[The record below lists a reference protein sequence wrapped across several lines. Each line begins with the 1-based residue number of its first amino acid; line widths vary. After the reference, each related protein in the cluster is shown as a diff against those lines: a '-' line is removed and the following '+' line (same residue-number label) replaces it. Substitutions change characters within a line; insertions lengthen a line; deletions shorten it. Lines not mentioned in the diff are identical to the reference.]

1 MRVFVLSHRYLDPA
15 RRGKLEALTAV
26 GTEVRVAV
34 PGQWK
39 DRASGRRQATAWE
52 RAGQLEIAP
61 VRVSRTGSVTEARWR
76 RSDLQRLL
84 RDFRPDIVH
93 VDEEP
98 TARCA
103 STIARSARALGIP
116 ATVSTA
122 QNVRARLPWSV
133 ARRRR
138 TVLRSARG
146 IVAES
151 SAAARL
157 AEQTAPGVP
166 TIVLAREGVAVPAA
180 AANVARQPCTIG
192 FVGRLTPERGLDVLL
207 RALET
212 VPGHHWRL
220 AIVGDGPERESLEA
234 LARRVHL
241 PARLRWLGALS
252 GDALRDAWLGF
263 DVVVVPSR
271 ASPAWADPT
280 GSVAVEAMAHGIP
293 VVVTTSGALPDV
305 VGDAGIVVPEGDPDP
320 MQAALAELV
329 ADPARREALG
339 AAGRARAIDRYS
351 DHALARGLLAF
362 WDDVARR

>member
-15 RRGKLEALTAV
+15 RRGKLEALTAF
-26 GTEVRVAV
+26 GAEVRVAV
-34 PGQWK
+34 PDRWE
-39 DRASGRRQATAWE
+39 DRAYGRRQATAWE
-52 RAGQLEIAP
+52 RVGRLEIAP
-61 VRVSRTGSVTEARWR
+61 VRVSRGGSVRDARWR
-76 RSDLQRLL
+76 RSDVHRLL
-84 RDFRPDIVH
+84 RDFRPDVIH
-93 VDEEP
+93 IDEEP
-98 TARCA
+98 TARA
-103 STIARSARALGIP
+103 AATIARSARRLGIP

-122 QNVRARLPWSV
+122 RNVRARLPWTV

-138 TVLRSARG
+138 TVLRGVQG

-151 SAAARL
+151 RDAARL
-157 AEQTAPGVP
+157 AERAAPNVP

-180 AANVARQPCTIG
+180 AANVAHQPCTIG
-192 FVGRLTPERGLDVLL
+192 FVGRLTSERGLDVLF
-207 RALET
+207 RALEP

-220 AIVGDGPERESLEA
+220 HVVGDGPEREALEA
-234 LARRVHL
+234 LARQVHL

-252 GDALRDAWLGF
+252 GDELRAAWLGF

-305 VGDAGIVVPEGDPDP
+305 VGEAGIVVPEGDHDA
-320 MQAALAELV
+320 MRAALTELV

-362 WDDVARR
+362 WNDVVRR